1 MSEELPTVPGR
12 LTAGS
17 RLAGY
22 RCEEE
27 IGRGGMAVVYRAYD
41 DHLDRPAALKVLAPD
56 FARDETFR
64 ARFIQESRIAA
75 ATEHPHIIPVFSA
88 GEATGVLYIAMRYV
102 PGGDVRALIDRVGPL
117 PAARACALIA
127 QAASALDAAHAR
139 GLVHRDVKP
148 TNMLLE
154 LSETSRPD
162 HLYLSDFGLAKPS
175 SAATGLTETGQF
187 FGTVDY
193 VAPEQINSLPL
204 DGRTDQYALAC
215 ASFEMLSGAP
225 PFRRE
230 KAMAVISAQLSDPPP
245 SLSARR
251 PGIPA
256 AADQVIARALAK
268 SPADRYARC
277 LDFAEALLAACGLG
291 STDARPGL
299 PGLAGLAGLAGVPH
313 PPTRLAA
320 PVAPAAAANAGAAS
334 AAAPPAATGFP
345 PAASRTG
352 FPPPPASRT
361 GFPPPPASPAGF
373 PPPPAGPDPATSE
386 WWGGQ
391 PGHPVPTAG
400 QTGQNGPARRRSRG
414 AVAAG
419 VAAVLIVLVAAAGAA
434 YLVQHR
440 IGASPSTAS
449 PPAATGPAGARTGA
463 GPGASAAS
471 NPAAAPSTPAATV
484 VPPPNALAATVR
496 AYYAAINHHRYL
508 RAWRLGG
515 RNTGETY
522 PAFVSGFTGTAH
534 DGVTVQ
540 SVSGNVVTA
549 QVAAEQTN
557 GTVKT
562 YQGTYAVAAG
572 VITQFD
578 VHQIS

>member
-1 MSEELPTVPGR
+1 MSEEPPTVPGR
-12 LTAGS
+12 LAAGS

-41 DHLDRPAALKVLAPD
+41 DHLDRPTALKVLAPD

-88 GEATGVLYIAMRYV
+88 GEANGVLYIAMRYV
-102 PGGDVRALIDRVGPL
+102 PGGDLRALIDRVGPL
-117 PAARACALIA
+117 PVARACALIA

-154 LSETSRPD
+154 LSETSLPD

-215 ASFEMLSGAP
+215 ASFEMLSGSP
-225 PFRRE
+225 PFRRDNG
-230 KAMAVISAQLSDPPP
+230 MAVISAQMSEPPP

-251 PGIPA
+251 PGLPA

-291 STDARPGL
+291 SAGPGQ
-299 PGLAGLAGLAGVPH
+299 AGLAGVPH
-313 PPTRLAA
+313 PPTQLAA
-320 PVAPAAAANAGAAS
+320 PLAPATAAGARAAPFAPAP
-334 AAAPPAATGFP
+334 AAAPPAGAGFPPPPAGFP
-345 PAASRTG
+345 PAASPTG
-352 FPPPPASRT
+352 FPSS
-361 GFPPPPASPAGF
+361 PASPAGF
-373 PPPPAGPDPATSE
+373 PPPPARPDPATSE

-400 QTGQNGPARRRSRG
+400 QTGRACQARRRSRG

-419 VAAVLIVLVAAAGAA
+419 VAAILIVLVAVAGAA
-434 YLVQHR
+434 YVVRHR
-440 IGASPSTAS
+440 IGGSSPSAAS
-449 PPAATGPAGARTGA
+449 PPAATGPAGAST
-463 GPGASAAS
+463 GASAS
-471 NPAAAPSTPAATV
+471 PSPSAAPSTPATA

-496 AYYAAINHHRYL
+496 AYYVAINHHRYL

-549 QVAAEQTN
+549 QVAAEQAN

-562 YQGTYAVAAG
+562 YQGTYTVAAG

-578 VHQIS
+578 VRQVS